1 MALLSEHWHAVRHA
15 RLSLRDGVQVIHR
28 RLRGRAWVLLAD
40 PVSQR
45 FHRLTPQ
52 VWSVVRLLDGQRSL
66 DEVWAMACELAGKQV
81 AQGEARTDVDEGGE
95 HAAAIT
101 QTELVQL
108 MSTLHG
114 QDLLRSHTS
123 PDATEVH
130 DRHQQQRRQRRMQSW
145 LNPMS
150 MRLPLLHPD
159 PWFERQAPLARALFT
174 WPVLCLWL
182 ALVLPMA
189 GLAWQHLGELTENL
203 SDRVLSASNLALLW
217 LVYPLV
223 KAVHECAHGM
233 AVKAWGGRVR
243 EMGLMFILFTPVPYV
258 DASASYRFHDK
269 WARAAV
275 AAAGVMAELALGAL
289 ALLVWLSAQDGVVRA
304 LAYNVVLIA
313 GVSTLLINGN
323 PLMRYDGYF
332 VLCDLLEVPNLAQ
345 RAGQYRRYLLDRF
358 LFGSPDA
365 QAPIGVAGE
374 RKLLLVYGLLAP
386 VYQLTVTIGV
396 IWFVL
401 SQYLLVGALMALM
414 AVWSSLV
421 MPVWRGWQHLRQ
433 SSTLARR
440 RGMAAR
446 RAVALLLLALALIT
460 LVPVPFHAV
469 HQGVLWL
476 PDEAIVR
483 AQVDGHVRLADVQD
497 GQSVSAGQTLVQ
509 LDNPRVVAELQ
520 SATAQVAQ
528 AQVAL
533 RQAQLQAPAQVQGL
547 QQTLASRQLRWQEAQ
562 QRWANLTVV
571 AGMPGRWTQAV
582 DTAWAGRHVKR
593 GDILGY
599 TLNGPARLV
608 RVAVTQDDMDLI
620 RDRLQGLA
628 VRPWQTQAKPV
639 DATLR
644 RLVPGG
650 EVALVSAALGTRGG
664 GDIAVDPSDAEGR
677 RSLARVFDLE
687 VALSQPVGVDVFG
700 GRADVRFDLGRA
712 PLLMQMSLRLRQT
725 FLSRLAW

>member
-1 MALLSEHWHAVRHA
+1 MSLLSEHWHAVRHA

-28 RLRGRAWVLLAD
+28 RLRGRPWVLLVD

-52 VWSVVRLLDGQRSL
+52 VWSVVRLLDGLRSL
-66 DEVWAMACELAGKQV
+66 DEVWAMACGLAGREG
-81 AQGEARTDVDEGGE
+81 ADGGEGGE
-95 HAAAIT
+95 HAAVIT

-114 QDLLRSHTS
+114 QDLLRNHTS
-123 PDATEVH
+123 PDAAEVQE
-130 DRHQQQRRQRRMQSW
+130 RHQQQHRQRRMQSW

-150 MRLPLLHPD
+150 LRLPLLHPD
-159 PWFERQAPLARALFT
+159 PWFERHATLARALFT

-182 ALVLPMA
+182 VLVLPAA
-189 GLAWQHLGELTENL
+189 GLAWQHLGELTDNL
-203 SDRVLSASNLALLW
+203 SDRVLSASNLAVLW

-243 EMGLMFILFTPVPYV
+243 EMGLMLILFTPVPYV

-275 AAAGVMAELALGAL
+275 AAAGIMAELALGAL
-289 ALLVWLSAQDGVVRA
+289 ALLVWLSAQDGVVKA

-332 VLCDLLEVPNLAQ
+332 VLCDLLEAPNLAQ

-358 LFGSPDA
+358 VLGSPDA
-365 QAPIGVAGE
+365 QAPVGVEGE
-374 RKLLLVYGLLAP
+374 RKLLLAYGLLAP
-386 VYQLTVTIGV
+386 IYQLTVTIGV

-401 SQYLLVGALMALM
+401 GQYLLAGALMALM

-421 MPVWRGWQHLRQ
+421 VPVWRGWQHLRQ

-440 RGMAAR
+440 RGVASR
-446 RAVALLLLALALIT
+446 RALALLLLALGLIA
-460 LVPVPFHAV
+460 LVPVPFHTV

-483 AQVDGHVRLADVQD
+483 AQVDGHVRNAEVSD
-497 GQSVSAGQTLVQ
+497 GQPVVAGQTLVQ
-509 LDNPRVVAELQ
+509 LDNPSVMAEFQ
-520 SATAQVAQ
+520 SATAAVAQ
-528 AQVAL
+528 AQAAL
-533 RQAQLQAPAQVQGL
+533 RQAQVQAPAQVQGL
-547 QQTLASRQLRWQEAQ
+547 QETLASRQLRWQEAHK
-562 QRWANLTVV
+562 RWAALTVV
-571 AGMPGRWTQAV
+571 AGTRGRWTQAV
-582 DTAWAGRHVKR
+582 DTVWAGRHVKR

-599 TLNGPARLV
+599 TVDGPARLV

-620 RDRLQGLA
+620 QGRLQGLA
-628 VRPWQTQAKPV
+628 VRPWQSQARPV
-639 DATLR
+639 AATLR

-650 EVALVSAALGTRGG
+650 DVALVSAALGTRGG
-664 GDIAVDPSDAEGR
+664 GDIAVDPSDGEGR

-687 VALSQPVGVDVFG
+687 VALSQPVLVDVFG
-700 GRADVRFDLGRA
+700 GRADVRFDLGRT
-712 PLLMQMSLRLRQT
+712 PLLLQMGLRLRQT